1 MIGVPSIERA
11 HMNPTIRSILGII
24 VGVVLAFFVIAA
36 VEYLAYVVFPPPAG
50 LDPRDAADMPQIL
63 AQMPVAAF
71 LIVGIAWALGAFVG
85 GWGAARIARRAADTH
100 IAIITA
106 VILVGAIWNMI
117 RLPHPAWF
125 WVVAIVLILLGG
137 LGARR
142 MARTRA
148 VPAPG

>member
-1 MIGVPSIERA
+1 
-11 HMNPTIRSILGII
+11 MNPTIRSILGIV
-24 VGVVLAFFVIAA
+24 VGVVLAVFVISV

-50 LDPRDAADMPQIL
+50 LNPRDAADLPQIL
-63 AQMPVAAF
+63 AQMPVGAF

-85 GWGAARIARRAADTH
+85 GWGAGRIARRAPETH
-100 IAIITA
+100 IAIIAA
-106 VILVGAIWNMI
+106 VVLVGAIWNML

-125 WVVAIVLILLGG
+125 WIVAIVLILLGAA
-137 LGARR
+137 GARR